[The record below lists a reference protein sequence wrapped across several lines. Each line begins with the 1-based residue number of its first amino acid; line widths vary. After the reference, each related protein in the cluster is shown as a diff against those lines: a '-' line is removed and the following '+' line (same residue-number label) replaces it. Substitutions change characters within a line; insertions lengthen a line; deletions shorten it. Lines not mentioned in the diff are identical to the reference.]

1 MFNTSTQKSRWLFK
15 DVTELAERRRRANEA
30 FVKRQTADRHFLTYD
45 EEKVLL
51 IHYEYLLKQ
60 FCGKFQPPITMPS
73 VVGTSIAYFKRFYL
87 RNSVMDFH
95 PKDIYLVCIYLA
107 CKPPNN
113 FIDFLISQ
121 CTGIG
126 FWVYL

>member
-1 MFNTSTQKSRWLFK
+1 MFNTSSQKSHWLFR
-15 DVTELAERRRRANEA
+15 DVAELAEKRRRANET
-30 FVKRQTADRHFLTYD
+30 FVKRQNSDRNFLTYE

-73 VVGTSIAYFKRFYL
+73 VVGTSITYFKRFYL

-107 CKPPNN
+107 CKP
-113 FIDFLISQ
+113 DV
-121 CTGIG
+121 G
-126 FWVYL
+126 